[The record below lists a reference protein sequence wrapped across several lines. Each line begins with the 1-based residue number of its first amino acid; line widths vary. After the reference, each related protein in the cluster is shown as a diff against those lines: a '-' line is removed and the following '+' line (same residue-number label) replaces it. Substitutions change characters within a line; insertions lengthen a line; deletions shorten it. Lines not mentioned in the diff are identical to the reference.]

1 MAKEQPKQIKRELK
15 KDLKAL
21 AIATFGLLSFVSLLV
36 TRINPQYLSGEAI
49 GAVGRFLVR
58 SMLGL
63 FGSGR
68 FVFTLL
74 ITYWGIQMFR
84 KIDKEELNNRILAT
98 SLFLLIFLCIL
109 HLPHLTDAIG
119 FSELMRQ
126 SLTGQGGGLIGAF
139 LAYVLFFFF
148 GRVGSY
154 IVLLF
159 VGLGGL
165 VVLGIPDLESVSGNG
180 GSIPQKIRKFFSK
193 VKKKLIDFL
202 FVEVEVED
210 DDGGNVDR
218 QPPLIIDHRHPQPG
232 NKGSRKNPGKHR
244 DGIYDYITGNTD
256 GSGDGSD
263 KIYGGGG
270 YNGETELENQG
281 RGAGPG
287 TDGAGNQ
294 LSFNDTDFAGV
305 NGGGFSDY
313 LNGADGKGI
322 EDGTAG
328 GAGIDYGE
336 YVDSEGNVI
345 YQSPKPLYQLPPL
358 DLLQKPLRLKKS
370 RIDKDITN
378 TVKLLEQTLASFGVD
393 VKVTQVS
400 CGPAITRYELQ
411 PAKGVKVSR
420 IVSLA
425 DDIALSLA
433 ASQVRIEAPIPGKA
447 AVGIEV
453 PNDEVSMVYFRDVLE
468 SAEFSNSKH
477 SLVVALGKDIGG
489 TTVVAN
495 LRDMPHL
502 LVAGATGSGKS
513 VCMNTLIAS
522 LLFRNTPSDLKLML
536 IDPKMVELTNYN
548 GIPHLISPVVTE
560 PKKAA
565 TALRWMVKEME
576 KRYEDFA
583 KNGVRDIHR
592 FNELASKSEDL
603 EKLPYIVVLIDE
615 LADLMMVAPTD
626 VEDCICRIAQ
636 MARAAG
642 IHLVVAT
649 QRPSVDVITGL
660 IKANIPSRIAFA
672 VSSQTDSRTILDAG
686 GAEKLLGKGDMLFH
700 PVGAAKPIRIQGAY
714 ISDKEVET
722 LVSFL
727 KAQDV
732 PKYEEDLIN
741 SQEETEQDK
750 EEEMEDELL
759 PKALSLCLEQGHA
772 SISLLQRRLHIGY
785 NRAARL
791 IDIMEAKG
799 FIGPYEG
806 SKPRTILSP
815 AWEEYRADNEE
826 ELD

>member
-1 MAKEQPKQIKRELK
+1 MAKEQPKQIKREFK

-21 AIATFGLLSFVSLLV
+21 AIATFGLLSFVSLVV
-36 TRINPQYLSGEAI
+36 TRVNPQYLSGEAI

-84 KIDKEELNNRILAT
+84 KIDKEELNNKVLAT
-98 SLFLLIFLCIL
+98 SIFLLIFLCIL
-109 HLPHLTDAIG
+109 HLSHLSDAIG
-119 FSELMRQ
+119 FSELMKQ
-126 SLTGQGGGLIGAF
+126 SLAGHGGGLIGAF
-139 LAYVLFFFF
+139 LAYILFFFF

-154 IVLLF
+154 LVLLF

-165 VVLGIPDLESVSGNG
+165 VVLGIPDLRGGSGNG
-180 GSIPQKIRKFFSK
+180 GSIPQKIRRVFSK
-193 VKKKLIDFL
+193 AKKKLIDFL

-210 DDGGNVDR
+210 DDGGKVDR
-218 QPPLIIDHRHPQPG
+218 QPPLIIDHRHPQSAHQGSGKDPG
-232 NKGSRKNPGKHR
+232 RHR
-244 DGIYDYITGNTD
+244 DGIYDYISGNSD
-256 GSGDGSD
+256 NHGDGSD
-263 KIYGGGG
+263 NMYAGAGP
-270 YNGETELENQG
+270 NGVSGSGTQG
-281 RGAGPG
+281 SGAGPG
-287 TDGAGNQ
+287 ADGMGNQ
-294 LSFNDTDFAGV
+294 LSFNNADFAG
-305 NGGGFSDY
+305 
-313 LNGADGKGI
+313 GKGG
-322 EDGTAG
+322 ESSDFSNGSGGT
-328 GAGIDYGE
+328 GINSGE

-345 YQSPKPLYQLPPL
+345 YQPQKPQYQLPPL
-358 DLLQKPLRLKKS
+358 DLLQKPLQLKKS

-468 SAEFSNSKH
+468 SKEFSNSKH

-489 TTVVAN
+489 TTMVAN

-513 VCMNTLIAS
+513 VCMNTLISS
-522 LLFRNTPSDLKLML
+522 LLFRNTPRDLKLML
-536 IDPKMVELTNYN
+536 IDPKMVELTDYN

-672 VSSQTDSRTILDAG
+672 VSSQTDSRTILDSG

-714 ISDKEVET
+714 ISDKEVES
-722 LVSFL
+722 LVTFL

-741 SQEETEQDK
+741 SQEETDQDK

-799 FIGPYEG
+799 LIGPYEG

-815 AWEEYRADNEE
+815 AWEEYRAGNEE
-826 ELD
+826 ELE